1 MKKKP
6 TFINCC
12 KPKCLKPQPTKIING
27 PRGVKGATGATGATG
42 PTGPQGA
49 TGVTGATGAT
59 GVKGDIGP
67 TGAIGP
73 TGPSGENLQIRST
86 QTLEAGIDAEVHS
99 FHDGNTTYLDFFIPK
114 GFDGKAEPIAAG
126 VVATL
131 PPTEAANV
139 LDRIEEGVHY
149 FDFYLP
155 RGEKGDTGE
164 KGDIGPMG
172 RPGEIGRSE
181 IITIDAT
188 ETIDPNQDASVQDDK
203 DGLIH
208 HLTFYI
214 PRGLT
219 GEKGPQGDKGVA
231 GEKGDN
237 GPKGDTGEKGDTGPA
252 GPAGPPG
259 VIGNLNATIYSDV
272 SQEISTARPL
282 IMNKVLTKNNI
293 TVNDS
298 GIFIPANGTYLIA
311 FSINNG
317 SSARAGDSVGVYV
330 NNKLIEGSTKPITAS
345 TNTSATFVKVL
356 ERNDIITL
364 VPTTNQTQ
372 TITNSGAPSAM
383 LTIIKIS

>member
-27 PRGVKGATGATGATG
+27 PRGVKGATGATG

-59 GVKGDIGP
+59 G
-67 TGAIGP
+67 A
-73 TGPSGENLQIRST
+73 TGPSAESVEIRST
-86 QTLEAGIDAEVHS
+86 QTIEAGNEAEVTSYHE
-99 FHDGNTTYLDFFIPK
+99 GNTTYLDFFIPK
-114 GFDGKAEPIAAG
+114 GFDGKAEPILAG

-155 RGEKGDTGE
+155 RGEKGET
-164 KGDIGPMG
+164 GPMG

-188 ETIDPNQDASVQDDK
+188 ETVNSDQEAAVQDDK

-219 GEKGPQGDKGVA
+219 GERGPQG
-231 GEKGDN
+231 EKGETGLQ
-237 GPKGDTGEKGDTGPA
+237 GPKGEEGPA

-259 VIGNLNATIYSDV
+259 ITLNLNATIYND
-272 SQEISTARPL
+272 QEQEATNEMPL
-282 IMNKVLTKNNI
+282 NMPKTMTVNGMN
-293 TVNDS
+293 VNDS
-298 GIFIPANGTYLIA
+298 GIFTPSNGTYIIS
-311 FSINNG
+311 FSVNN
-317 SSARAGDSVGVYV
+317 STNATTGDCVGIYV
-330 NNKLIEGSTKPITAS
+330 NNKLLEGSTRPLTAN

-356 ERNDIITL
+356 ERNDIVTL
-364 VPTTNQTQ
+364 VPKVAQTR

-383 LTIIKIS
+383 LTIIQIA